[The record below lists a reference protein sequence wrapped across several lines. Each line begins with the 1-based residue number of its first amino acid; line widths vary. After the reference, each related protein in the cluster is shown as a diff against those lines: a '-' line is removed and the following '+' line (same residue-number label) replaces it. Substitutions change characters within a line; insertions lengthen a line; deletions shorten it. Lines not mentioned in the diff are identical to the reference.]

1 MTLATWVYRIA
12 GVSGIVLLL
21 PQFFLEERIGRD
33 HPPAITHPEFF
44 YGMLGT
50 ALAWQLGFLVIAS
63 HPSRYRPLMIPTWF
77 EKFIFGTASI
87 LLFVHGRVPPVI
99 LGFGIHDL
107 VFGVLFVLSYL
118 KTPSSEPK
126 PAAPLRA

>member
-1 MTLATWVYRIA
+1 MTLAKWVYRIA
-12 GVSGIVLLL
+12 GVSGIVILL

-63 HPSRYRPLMIPTWF
+63 DPVRYRALMIPTWF
-77 EKFIFGTASI
+77 EKFIFGTAT
-87 LLFVHGRVPPVI
+87 P
-99 LGFGIHDL
+99 
-107 VFGVLFVLSYL
+107 GV
-118 KTPSSEPK
+118 T
-126 PAAPLRA
+126 